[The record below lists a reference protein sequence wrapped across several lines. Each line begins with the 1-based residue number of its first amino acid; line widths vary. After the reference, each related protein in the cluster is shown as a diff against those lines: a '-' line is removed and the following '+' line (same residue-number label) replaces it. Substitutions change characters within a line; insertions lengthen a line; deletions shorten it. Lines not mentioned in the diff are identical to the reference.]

1 MIPVL
6 LKNKSFVG
14 IMECEEWC
22 RKNLGNNGTWVG
34 MTVATDDIGRF
45 QLTHGYRACILFE
58 YEADAIIFKVTFG
71 L

>member
-1 MIPVL
+1 
-6 LKNKSFVG
+6 
-14 IMECEEWC
+14 MECKEWC

-45 QLTHGYRACILFE
+45 QLTHGYRACIMFE